1 MRLMQINVQKHL
13 NDIFDDKF
21 RNTRACSLGPALG
34 SLPER
39 GAKNKNCSG
48 RYRAKFIHSGCE
60 NRPNPGR
67 LLRPASVGLGGFVGR
82 LSRPDRDYPVSL
94 CGGGATD
101 ILARMLGQGLS
112 ERLGKTFIVE
122 NRPGAGTML
131 AADAAAK
138 SSPDDYALLMG
149 TSTPLAINATLH
161 KKLPLT
167 RPGTL
172 CRWHSLQT
180 CRLFWSSIHRSRCGQ
195 QQNW

>member
-1 MRLMQINVQKHL
+1 
-13 NDIFDDKF
+13 
-21 RNTRACSLGPALG
+21 
-34 SLPER
+34 
-39 GAKNKNCSG
+39 
-48 RYRAKFIHSGCE
+48 
-60 NRPNPGR
+60 
-67 LLRPASVGLGGFVGR
+67 
-82 LSRPDRDYPVSL
+82 
-94 CGGGATD
+94 
-101 ILARMLGQGLS
+101 
-112 ERLGKTFIVE
+112 LGKTFIVE